1 MCRDNTSQENDRSIF
16 YTVSWTG
23 MGNRRQLEAMKT
35 ISQKVWV
42 KKLEKMISLKENN
55 PTTKNSKKTLI
66 KNDTVEHWLGEKS
79 P

>member
-1 MCRDNTSQENDRSIF
+1 
-16 YTVSWTG
+16 
-23 MGNRRQLEAMKT
+23 MKT